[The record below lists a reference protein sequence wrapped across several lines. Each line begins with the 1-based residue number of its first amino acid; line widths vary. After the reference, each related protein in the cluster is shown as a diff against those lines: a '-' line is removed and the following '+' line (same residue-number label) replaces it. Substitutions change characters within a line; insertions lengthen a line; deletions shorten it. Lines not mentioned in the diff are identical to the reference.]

1 MWDSIINSIFVENQ
15 KFITSNDMDGKLAGM
30 LLQKYLNW
38 EFAGLCDY
46 NGQSSD
52 EIWLVDPDFD
62 LLDAVFV
69 GVPVSDPDI
78 FCIDSHFI
86 APDKAFIDTYMEN
99 GNKINPNV
107 INGLVRWKDDNS
119 SDFDQKYSFGTA
131 HFVAETLINLGIV
144 SGDIL
149 KKIDDLLSLDLDSNS
164 SSGSNAGSDSD
175 IDSVIEE
182 FSKENDIPLL
192 PFAEMVPFEGLNGK
206 KDAVHKAVL
215 NNVINVY
222 DTFAFS
228 FDSNYTISFTV
239 YE

>member
-1 MWDSIINSIFVENQ
+1 MWDSILKSIFIENK
-15 KFITSNDMDGKLAGM
+15 KFIISNDADGKLAGM

-46 NGQSSD
+46 SGQESD

-62 LLDAVFV
+62 LVDAVFV

-78 FCIDSHFI
+78 SCIDTHFV
-86 APDKAFIDTYMEN
+86 APDKAFIDTYKDS

-107 INGLVRWKDDNS
+107 INGLVRWNDDNS

-131 HFVAETLINLGIV
+131 HFVAETLIKLGLLSV
-144 SGDIL
+144 DIL
-149 KKIDDLLSLDLDSNS
+149 KKIDELL
-164 SSGSNAGSDSD
+164 ASDSD
-175 IDSVIEE
+175 TDSRLNE
-182 FSKENDIPLL
+182 FAATYDIPSL
-192 PFAEMVPFEGLNGK
+192 PSVEMVPFEGLNGK

>member
-1 MWDSIINSIFVENQ
+1 MWDSILKSIFIENK
-15 KFITSNDMDGKLAGM
+15 KFIISNDADGKLAGM

-46 NGQSSD
+46 SGQESD

-62 LLDAVFV
+62 LVDAVFV

-78 FCIDSHFI
+78 SCIDTHFV
-86 APDKAFIDTYMEN
+86 APDKAFIDTYKDS

-107 INGLVRWKDDNS
+107 INSLVRWNDDNS
-119 SDFDQKYSFGTA
+119 SNFDQKYSFGTA
-131 HFVAETLINLGIV
+131 HFVAETLIKLGLL
-144 SGDIL
+144 SEDIL
-149 KKIDDLLSLDLDSNS
+149 KKIDELL
-164 SSGSNAGSDSD
+164 ASDSD
-175 IDSVIEE
+175 TDSRLNE
-182 FSKENDIPLL
+182 FAATYDIPSL
-192 PFAEMVPFEGLNGK
+192 PSVEMVPFEGLNGK

>member
-1 MWDSIINSIFVENQ
+1 
-15 KFITSNDMDGKLAGM
+15 M

-46 NGQSSD
+46 SGQESD

-62 LLDAVFV
+62 LVDAVFV

-78 FCIDSHFI
+78 SCIDTHFV
-86 APDKAFIDTYMEN
+86 APDKAFIDTYKDS

-107 INGLVRWKDDNS
+107 INGLVRWNDDNS

-131 HFVAETLINLGIV
+131 HFVAETLIKLGLL
-144 SGDIL
+144 SEDIL
-149 KKIDDLLSLDLDSNS
+149 KKIDELL
-164 SSGSNAGSDSD
+164 ASDSD
-175 IDSVIEE
+175 TDSRLNE
-182 FSKENDIPLL
+182 FAATYDIPSL
-192 PFAEMVPFEGLNGK
+192 PSVEMVPFEGLNGK

>member
-1 MWDSIINSIFVENQ
+1 MWDSILKSIFIENK
-15 KFITSNDMDGKLAGM
+15 KFIISNDADGKLAGM

-46 NGQSSD
+46 SGQESD

-62 LLDAVFV
+62 LVDAVFV

-78 FCIDSHFI
+78 SCIDTHFV
-86 APDKAFIDTYMEN
+86 APDKAFIDTYKDS

-107 INGLVRWKDDNS
+107 INGLVRWNDDNS
-119 SDFDQKYSFGTA
+119 IDFDQKYSFGTA
-131 HFVAETLINLGIV
+131 HFVAETLIKLGLLSV
-144 SGDIL
+144 DIL
-149 KKIDDLLSLDLDSNS
+149 KKIDELL
-164 SSGSNAGSDSD
+164 ASDSD
-175 IDSVIEE
+175 TDSRLNE
-182 FSKENDIPLL
+182 FAATYDIPSL
-192 PFAEMVPFEGLNGK
+192 PSVEMVPFEGLNGK

>member
-1 MWDSIINSIFVENQ
+1 MWDSILKSIFIENK
-15 KFITSNDMDGKLAGM
+15 KFIISNDADGKLAGM

-46 NGQSSD
+46 SGQESD

-62 LLDAVFV
+62 LVDAVFV

-78 FCIDSHFI
+78 SCIDTHFV
-86 APDKAFIDTYMEN
+86 APDKAFIDTYKDS

-107 INGLVRWKDDNS
+107 INSLVRWNDDNS

-131 HFVAETLINLGIV
+131 HFVAETLIKLGLL
-144 SGDIL
+144 SEDIL
-149 KKIDDLLSLDLDSNS
+149 KKIDELL
-164 SSGSNAGSDSD
+164 ASDSD
-175 IDSVIEE
+175 TDSRLNE
-182 FSKENDIPLL
+182 FAATYDIPSL
-192 PFAEMVPFEGLNGK
+192 PSVEMVPFEGLNGK

>member
-1 MWDSIINSIFVENQ
+1 MWDSILKSIFIENK
-15 KFITSNDMDGKLAGM
+15 KFIISNDADGKLAGM

-46 NGQSSD
+46 SGQESD

-62 LLDAVFV
+62 LVDAVFV

-78 FCIDSHFI
+78 SCIDTHFV
-86 APDKAFIDTYMEN
+86 APDKAFIDTYKDS

-107 INGLVRWKDDNS
+107 INGLVRWNDDNS

-131 HFVAETLINLGIV
+131 HFVAETLIKLGLL
-144 SGDIL
+144 SEDIL
-149 KKIDDLLSLDLDSNS
+149 KKIDELL
-164 SSGSNAGSDSD
+164 ASDSD
-175 IDSVIEE
+175 TDSRLNE
-182 FSKENDIPLL
+182 FAATYDIPSL
-192 PFAEMVPFEGLNGK
+192 PSVEMVPFEGLNGK

>member
-1 MWDSIINSIFVENQ
+1 MWDSILKSIFIENK
-15 KFITSNDMDGKLAGM
+15 KFIISNDADGKLAGM

-46 NGQSSD
+46 SGQESD

-62 LLDAVFV
+62 LVDAVFV

-78 FCIDSHFI
+78 SCINTHFV
-86 APDKAFIDTYMEN
+86 APDKAFIDTYKDS

-107 INGLVRWKDDNS
+107 INSLVRWNDDNS
-119 SDFDQKYSFGTA
+119 SNFDQKYSFGTA
-131 HFVAETLINLGIV
+131 HFVAETLIKLGLL
-144 SGDIL
+144 SEDIL
-149 KKIDDLLSLDLDSNS
+149 KKIDELL
-164 SSGSNAGSDSD
+164 ASDSD
-175 IDSVIEE
+175 TDSRLNE
-182 FSKENDIPLL
+182 FAATYDIPSL
-192 PFAEMVPFEGLNGK
+192 PSVEMVPFEGLNGK

>member
-1 MWDSIINSIFVENQ
+1 MWDSILKSIFIENK
-15 KFITSNDMDGKLAGM
+15 KFIVSDDVDGKLAGM

-46 NGQSSD
+46 SGQESD

-62 LLDAVFV
+62 LVDAVFV

-78 FCIDSHFI
+78 SCIDTHFV
-86 APDKAFIDTYMEN
+86 APDKAFIDTYKDS

-107 INGLVRWKDDNS
+107 INGLVRWNDDNS

-131 HFVAETLINLGIV
+131 HFVAETLIKLGLLSV
-144 SGDIL
+144 DIL
-149 KKIDDLLSLDLDSNS
+149 KKIDELL
-164 SSGSNAGSDSD
+164 ASDSD
-175 IDSVIEE
+175 TDSRLNE
-182 FSKENDIPLL
+182 FAATYDIPSL
-192 PFAEMVPFEGLNGK
+192 PSVEMVPFEGLNGK

>member
-1 MWDSIINSIFVENQ
+1 MWDSILKSIFIENK
-15 KFITSNDMDGKLAGM
+15 KFIISNDADGKLAGM

-46 NGQSSD
+46 SGQESD

-62 LLDAVFV
+62 LVDAVFV

-78 FCIDSHFI
+78 SCIDTHFV
-86 APDKAFIDTYMEN
+86 APDKAFIDTYKDS

-107 INGLVRWKDDNS
+107 INGLVRWNDDNS

-131 HFVAETLINLGIV
+131 HFVAETLIKLGLL
-144 SGDIL
+144 SEDIL
-149 KKIDDLLSLDLDSNS
+149 KKIDELL
-164 SSGSNAGSDSD
+164 ASDSD
-175 IDSVIEE
+175 TDSRLNE
-182 FSKENDIPLL
+182 FAATYDIPSL
-192 PFAEMVPFEGLNGK
+192 PSVEMVSFEGLNGK

>member
-1 MWDSIINSIFVENQ
+1 MWDNIIKNIFVQNQ
-15 KFITSNDMDGKLAGM
+15 KFITSNDADGKLAGM
-30 LLQKYLNW
+30 LLSKYLNW

-46 NGQSSD
+46 SGQESD

-62 LLDAVFV
+62 LVDAVFV
-69 GVPVSDPDI
+69 GVPVADPDI
-78 FCIDSHFI
+78 SCIDTHFV
-86 APDKAFIDTYMEN
+86 APDEAFIDTYIDS

-107 INGLVRWKDDNS
+107 MNGLVRWNDDNS
-119 SDFDQKYSFGTA
+119 SDFDKKYSFGTT
-131 HFVAETLINLGIV
+131 HFIAETLIKLGLITE
-144 SGDIL
+144 DIL
-149 KKIDDLLSLDLDSNS
+149 IKVDEVLDSIS
-164 SSGSNAGSDSD
+164 ASDSKS
-175 IDSVIEE
+175 ISDSKIEE
-182 FSKENDIPLL
+182 FAKANDIPLL